1 MALAVRY
8 TSFEFS
14 SVMTESSSKF
24 SALPQIDAT
33 PTRPTWKL
41 AGLCTGVA
49 LLVAGG
55 AAFGAWSSWVKG
67 GTIAP
72 GIVVQGENLA
82 GLSAADA
89 KARLE
94 KRFGRLFVTVRTSDR
109 DFDVSLAELG
119 GAPRFDAIAAKAHQF
134 GRSGNLVADVAG
146 VWRARSS
153 EQKYALPVSWDKAT
167 LRTKMWT
174 IASQFNR
181 KPKDASLKVGET
193 GATVVPHQTGRALNV
208 GATCATLQKKYYA
221 GLPAL
226 EATVCE
232 AAPRLSAQD
241 LAGRDRKLG
250 TYRTRYNA
258 GLWGRT
264 RNIHIAAGVIDGMVL
279 MPGQEFSFNRATGER
294 TWDKGYRIAH
304 IFETKPGASKAE
316 VVDGLAGGVC
326 QVSTTLYN
334 AVRGVGDDE
343 SGIKIVERNS
353 HSLPVPYASSGND
366 ATVAWPI
373 KDFRFRNAFAHPI
386 YLRAKAEDGRLA
398 ISVWG
403 RVKA

>member
-1 MALAVRY
+1 MATPVRY
-8 TSFEFS
+8 TSFEFFK
-14 SVMTESSSKF
+14 VMTESSSDF
-24 SALPQIDAT
+24 SALPQIVSPSARS
-33 PTRPTWKL
+33 PWKV
-41 AGLCTGVA
+41 AALCTGVA

-72 GIVVQGENLA
+72 GVIVQGENLA
-82 GLSAADA
+82 GLSADEA

-94 KRFGRLFVTVRTSDR
+94 KRFGRLFVSVRTSSR

-153 EQKYALPVSWDKAT
+153 EQKYALPMQWDRAA
-167 LRTKMWT
+167 LRTKMWA

-181 KPKDASLKVGET
+181 KPKDASLQIGKT
-193 GATVVPHQTGRALNV
+193 GAAVVPHQTGRALNV
-208 GATCATLQKKYYA
+208 GATCAALQKKYYA

-226 EATVCE
+226 EATVRE
-232 AAPRLSAQD
+232 TSPRLSAED
-241 LAGRDRKLG
+241 LAGRDVQLA

-264 RNIHIAAGVIDGMVL
+264 RNIHIAADVVDGMVL

-334 AVRGVGDDE
+334 AVRRAGDDQ

-366 ATVAWPI
+366 ATVAWPV
-373 KDFRFRNAFAHPI
+373 KDFRFRNSFTHPV
-386 YLRAKAEDGRLA
+386 YLRAVADGGRLS
-398 ISVWG
+398 ISLWG
-403 RVKA
+403 RVPA